1 MSAPSAVAKRFAET
15 QRVIAALRSAQLEEF
30 VRTEVV
36 VAEFELLRFAGL
48 AIVSGG

>member
-15 QRVIAALRSAQLEEF
+15 QRVIAALRSLQLEEF
-30 VRTEVV
+30 VRAAV
-36 VAEFELLRFAGL
+36 VAEFELLRFVGL